1 MERLT
6 EKHYKAGD
14 GYYMKCSGTCG
25 EGCCDGCPKGDEFV
39 DRLGQI
45 EDILGDTYDLDR
57 LRELVEADKAERC
70 YVLPCKTGDYV
81 YVNLMGKTLPFLIIS
96 ANQITE
102 DPIFKA
108 MHGNSLCFMFKSYN
122 VGTDVFLTREAA
134 ESSLA
139 KEADHE

>member
-6 EKHYKAGD
+6 DIEVIAGQVHPIPRLEQQNPSGFEKIV
-14 GYYMKCSGTCG
+14 S
-25 EGCCDGCPKGDEFV
+25 
-39 DRLGQI
+39 RLQEI

-134 ESSLA
+134 EA
-139 KEADHE
+139 ARAAGRNAYAGWD